1 MKDMALKVT
10 VQYFTFVK
18 MTVGK
23 GEELHEF
30 QGGARVEDIWVKT
43 LEKYGIELEKA
54 GYVDAVTKE
63 PKSILIAISRIG
75 VLGLKH
81 VGLYDGLKT
90 ELKDGD
96 IIAMYP
102 PMMGG

>member
-1 MKDMALKVT
+1 MAIRVT
-10 VQYFTFVK
+10 VQYFTLLKKTIGIGKEEYEFEDGE
-18 MTVGK
+18 TVADLWIRILKKWGTEIEK
-23 GEELHEF
+23 G
-30 QGGARVEDIWVKT
+30 
-43 LEKYGIELEKA
+43 

-63 PKSILIAISRIG
+63 PCSILIAVNRVG

-96 IIAMYP
+96 VIAMYP
-102 PMMGG
+102 PAMGG